1 MIPDD
6 PSFTS
11 LRHRVRRRCRKLTA
25 SARTLPDFLILGAQ
39 KAGTT
44 SLHRYLEQHPVVVP
58 ALVKEV
64 HYFDVRWWLG
74 ERWYRS
80 HFPTTLRRRVGR
92 LLHGRPVLSGEA
104 SPYYLPH
111 PLVPQRVQA
120 TAPAAKLIVL
130 LRDPVARAHSHF
142 HHNLRYRVED
152 CASLAEAIE
161 REPQR
166 LAGETERIL
175 ADERYESFSHRNHS
189 YLTRGVYVQQLRAWL
204 EHFPRE
210 QLLVLETGELDRD
223 TAGAYGRVLDFLGLP
238 PWQPPTF
245 GRHNPSG
252 SPPLD
257 PALRARLAEWFE
269 PHNRALYELLG
280 RDLGWTRPR

>member
-6 PSFTS
+6 PSLRS
-11 LRHRVRRRCRKLTA
+11 LRQRLRARYREA
-25 SARTLPDFLILGAQ
+25 SAGARTLPDFLILGAQ

-44 SLHRYLEQHPVVVP
+44 SLHRYLEQHPAVVP
-58 ALVKEV
+58 SLLKEV
-64 HYFDVRWWLG
+64 HYFDLQWWRG

-111 PLVPQRVQA
+111 PLAPQRVRA
-120 TAPAAKLIVL
+120 TVPDARLVVL

-142 HHNLRYRVED
+142 HHNRRFGVED
-152 CASLAEAIE
+152 LPTLAEAVE

-166 LAGETERIL
+166 LAGELERIL
-175 ADERYESFSHRNHS
+175 ADERYESFAHRNHS
-189 YLTRGVYVQQLRAWL
+189 YLLRGVYVEQLRAWL
-204 EHFPRE
+204 ELFPRE

-223 TAGAYGRVLDFLGLP
+223 TSGAYGRVLDFLGLP
-238 PWQPPTF
+238 PWQPPAF

-257 PALRARLAEWFE
+257 PALRARLAAWFE
-269 PHNRALYELLG
+269 PHNRALYQLLG
-280 RDLGWTRPR
+280 RDLGWERPR